1 VLDAL
6 TDAVGDDLEDTEFR
20 RVPLFYSLFCAACH
34 RMYGMPRVRGS
45 SRCPRL
51 INI

>member
-1 VLDAL
+1 M
-6 TDAVGDDLEDTEFR
+6 
-20 RVPLFYSLFCAACH
+20 PLKL
-34 RMYGMPRVRGS
+34 PLPIPVQPTITNQGS